1 MTEFVIGFKSGRR
14 IVLPGGTY
22 TMKQYTQNLFELVD
36 ELGVSTGL
44 VISEAEVEFMQDQ
57 EEMEPKYNVKDC

>member
-22 TMKQYTQNLFELVD
+22 HLTQYTNNLFELVNSD
-36 ELGVSTGL
+36 GKSTGL
-44 VISEAEVEFMQDQ
+44 VISEPEVEFMQDQ
-57 EEMEPKYNVKDC
+57 EEMELKYNVKDC